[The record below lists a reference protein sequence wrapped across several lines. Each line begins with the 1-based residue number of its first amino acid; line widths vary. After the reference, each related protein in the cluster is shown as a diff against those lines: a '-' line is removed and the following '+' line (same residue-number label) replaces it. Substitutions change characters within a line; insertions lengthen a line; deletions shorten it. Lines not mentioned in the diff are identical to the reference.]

1 MKRKLFIILTL
12 ISVALSTW
20 AMPPQQP
27 EKSEAERFVQNLAK
41 IKSDEISYAYISA
54 NMFKQLFIKIDLD
67 EEMLE
72 SISFMKSLKSL
83 RRFFTSGKQGYD
95 ILKAALQ
102 PFLQENE
109 EVLGMTLMASNRDG
123 DGMAAIYSG
132 QGNTLVVTDYGN
144 NETITLV
151 FVAGL
156 SYEAFMEFNDLGI
169 DFY

>member
-27 EKSEAERFVQNLAK
+27 EKSEAEKFVQNLAK

-83 RRFFTSGKQGYD
+83 RRFLTSGKQGYD

-123 DGMAAIYSG
+123 GGMAAIYSG

>member
-1 MKRKLFIILTL
+1 MKRKFLILLTL
-12 ISVALSTW
+12 MLMALGAW
-20 AMPPQQP
+20 ATPPQQP
-27 EKSEAERFVQNLAK
+27 EKSEAERFVQSLAK

-95 ILKAALQ
+95 VMKAALQ

-123 DGMAAIYSG
+123 GGMVAIYSG
-132 QGNTLVVTDYGN
+132 QGNTLVVTDDGN
-144 NETITLV
+144 DETITVV

-156 SYEAFMEFNDLGI
+156 PYETFMEFNKLGV

>member
-1 MKRKLFIILTL
+1 MKRKLFIILMLLFATL
-12 ISVALSTW
+12 GAW
-20 AMPPQQP
+20 ATPPQQP
-27 EKSEAERFVQNLAK
+27 EKSEAERFVQSLAK

-83 RRFFTSGKQGYD
+83 RRFFTNGKQGYD
-95 ILKAALQ
+95 IMKTALQ
-102 PFLQENE
+102 PLLQEKE

-123 DGMAAIYSG
+123 GGMVAIYSG
-132 QGNTLVVTDYGN
+132 GGSTLVVTDYGN
-144 NETITLV
+144 NETITVV

-156 SYEAFMEFNDLGI
+156 SYESFMEFNDLGI

>member
-12 ISVALSTW
+12 IFVALGTW
-20 AMPPQQP
+20 AAPPQQP
-27 EKSEAERFVQNLAK
+27 DKSEAERFVQNLAK

-67 EEMLE
+67 EEMQE
-72 SISFMKSLKSL
+72 AISFLKSLKSL
-83 RRFFTSGKQGYD
+83 RRFFTNGKQGYD
-95 ILKAALQ
+95 AMKAALQ
-102 PFLQENE
+102 PFLQEKE

-123 DGMAAIYSG
+123 GGMVAIYSG

-144 NETITLV
+144 DETITVV

-156 SYEAFMEFNDLGI
+156 PYETFMEFNKFGV

>member
-27 EKSEAERFVQNLAK
+27 EKSEAEKFVQNLAK

-54 NMFKQLFIKIDLD
+54 NMFKQLFIRIDLS
-67 EEMLE
+67 EEEQE

-95 ILKAALQ
+95 VVKAALK

-123 DGMAAIYSG
+123 GGMAAIYSG

>member
-20 AMPPQQP
+20 AMPPQQH
-27 EKSEAERFVQNLAK
+27 EKSEAEKFVQNLAK

-83 RRFFTSGKQGYD
+83 RRFFTNGKQGYD

-102 PFLQENE
+102 PFLRENE

-123 DGMAAIYSG
+123 GGMVAIYSG
-132 QGNTLVVTDYGN
+132 QESTLVVTDYGN
-144 NETITLV
+144 NETITVV

>member
-67 EEMLE
+67 EEMQE

-83 RRFFTSGKQGYD
+83 RRFFTNGKQGYD

-123 DGMAAIYSG
+123 GGMAAIYSG

>member
-1 MKRKLFIILTL
+1 MKRKFLILLTL
-12 ISVALSTW
+12 MFVALGVW
-20 AMPPQQP
+20 AAPPQQP
-27 EKSEAERFVQNLAK
+27 EKSEAERFVQNLTK

-54 NMFKQLFIKIDLD
+54 NMFKQLFIRIDLD
-67 EEMLE
+67 EEELK

-83 RRFFTSGKQGYD
+83 RRFFTNGKQGYD
-95 ILKAALQ
+95 AMKAALQ
-102 PFLQENE
+102 PFLQEKE

-123 DGMAAIYSG
+123 GGMVAIYSG

-144 NETITLV
+144 DETITVV

-156 SYEAFMEFNDLGI
+156 PYETFMEFNKLGV

>member
-27 EKSEAERFVQNLAK
+27 EKSEAEKFVQNLAK

-67 EEMLE
+67 EELLE

-123 DGMAAIYSG
+123 GGMAAIYSG

>member
-27 EKSEAERFVQNLAK
+27 EKSEAEKFVQNLAK

-95 ILKAALQ
+95 VVKAALK

-123 DGMAAIYSG
+123 GGMVAIYSG
-132 QGNTLVVTDYGN
+132 QESTLVVTDYGN
-144 NETITLV
+144 NETITVV

>member
-27 EKSEAERFVQNLAK
+27 EKSEAEKFVQNLAK

-67 EEMLE
+67 EEMQE

-123 DGMAAIYSG
+123 GGMAAIYSG
-132 QGNTLVVTDYGN
+132 LESTLVVTDYGN
-144 NETITLV
+144 NETITVV